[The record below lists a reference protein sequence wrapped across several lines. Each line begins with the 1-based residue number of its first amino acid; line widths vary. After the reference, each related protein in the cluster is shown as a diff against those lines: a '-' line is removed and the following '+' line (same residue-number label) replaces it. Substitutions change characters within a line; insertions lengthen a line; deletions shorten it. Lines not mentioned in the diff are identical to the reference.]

1 MLEPGDH
8 LLQSTQLMRPI
19 DHFDLRSFDLNLLI
33 AFDALMEERSVT
45 RAAARLRVRQP
56 AMSHSLSVLRMLLQ
70 DELFVRDG
78 AIMRPTARA
87 LNIAS
92 AMGRLDAAE
101 ELADQL
107 AQRLRAPGAGE
118 QRRVVYA

>member
-1 MLEPGDH
+1 
-8 LLQSTQLMRPI
+8 MRSI

-33 AFDALMEERSVT
+33 SFEALMEDRSVT

-78 AIMRPTARA
+78 QR
-87 LNIAS
+87 
-92 AMGRLDAAE
+92 GRFHSEGRKRQKNLY
-101 ELADQL
+101 
-107 AQRLRAPGAGE
+107 RS
-118 QRRVVYA
+118 

>member
-1 MLEPGDH
+1 LGRSAPNVH
-8 LLQSTQLMRPI
+8 LHNAYSSRRDR

-33 AFDALMEERSVT
+33 AFDALIEERSVT

-78 AIMRPTARA
+78 SIMRPTARA
-87 LNIAS
+87 LNIAPAVRS
-92 AMGRLDAAE
+92 T
-101 ELADQL
+101 
-107 AQRLRAPGAGE
+107 LRQMEGYRNGFA
-118 QRRVVYA
+118 

>member
-1 MLEPGDH
+1 MLEPGH
-8 LLQSTQLMRPI
+8 HRLQSTQPMRSI

-78 AIMRPTARA
+78 SIMRPTAHAPTVVRPRD
-87 LNIAS
+87 LNS
-92 AMGRLDAAE
+92 CQGRSDF
-101 ELADQL
+101 
-107 AQRLRAPGAGE
+107 P
-118 QRRVVYA
+118 VIWPVH

>member
-1 MLEPGDH
+1 MLEPGLDR
-8 LLQSTQLMRPI
+8 LQSTQLMRSI

-33 AFDALMEERSVT
+33 SFDALMEDRSVT

-78 AIMRPTARA
+78 QR
-87 LNIAS
+87 
-92 AMGRLDAAE
+92 GRFHSEGRKRQKNLY
-101 ELADQL
+101 
-107 AQRLRAPGAGE
+107 RS
-118 QRRVVYA
+118 

>member
-1 MLEPGDH
+1 MLEPGH
-8 LLQSTQLMRPI
+8 HRLQSTQLMRSI

-33 AFDALMEERSVT
+33 SFDALMEERSVT

-87 LNIAS
+87 LNNSAAVRAS
-92 AMGRLDAAE
+92 PRQVGGDFRWK
-101 ELADQL
+101 
-107 AQRLRAPGAGE
+107 G
-118 QRRVVYA
+118 

>member
-1 MLEPGDH
+1 MLEPCH
-8 LLQSTQLMRPI
+8 HRLQSTQPMRSI

-78 AIMRPTARA
+78 SIMRPTAPG
-87 LNIAS
+87 LNIAP
-92 AMGRLDAAE
+92 AGRST
-101 ELADQL
+101 
-107 AQRLRAPGAGE
+107 LRPIE
-118 QRRVVYA
+118 DILPWQEPFDSSP